1 MGANGG
7 EAARR
12 LLLLSA
18 AAPDL
23 AVRETL
29 LLALQHAV
37 SALGGLGGLV
47 HLRGASPEFGL
58 RLVASSGLPRSFIR
72 DWDGLPGAGPTPPAR
87 AVRNGAPVWQPTSAA
102 RGVPADTAMAAVP
115 LRGSE
120 EALGALTVLVADAT
134 GVPTPRQRAVFDALA
149 EWAAGRLRQVPPAS
163 RIQLLTGNDSAISDV
178 PQALEAV
185 RVGAWE
191 FDLRTGEVAWNATTL
206 KVLGLDPDDFDGR
219 VETWERLVH
228 PDDLP
233 WVQSEVTRAMREH
246 GETEFEH
253 RVRRPDGTEGWVQ
266 TRGRTITND
275 AGEPV
280 GMAGA
285 LWDTTRAHH
294 ALESVGRALRQMRD
308 GFLAVSVD
316 WRITFVNVE
325 AERLLGTSGG
335 LTGRLLWDVPTVLRV
350 AGLPS
355 RCRRAVAEG
364 QPTEFDARW
373 PGEGRWY
380 HLRLVP
386 GPEGLTIYLTDV
398 TERRGRERER
408 AAEDRAAAE
417 RAARIGELTA
427 ALSEAV
433 TARDV
438 VSALADRV
446 LPPFGA
452 SALVVHLVENERLK
466 VLDAVG
472 YDDDFLKW
480 IDGVPLRDATAI
492 DEALRRG
499 APTYFA
505 SPEEFLERYPGSE
518 ELVERSGKRAWAF
531 LPLMASGR
539 ALGACIIA
547 FDHPRRVT
555 AEERT
560 LLIAVSGLVAQA
572 LERAQL
578 FDVEHRRAQA
588 LQRGLLPQGLP
599 RLTAVS
605 AAARYLPAGRGI
617 EVGGDWY
624 DVLPLSADRV
634 ALVIGDVMG
643 HGLSEA
649 ATMGRLRTAVHTLS
663 DLELPPDEILGH
675 LNDVVA
681 GLGDDFYATC
691 LYAVY
696 DPTTR
701 GCVFARAGHPPPA
714 VVDPDGRVWFPELA
728 PNAPLGTA
736 APPFDTDELELP
748 DGSLLVL
755 YTDGLVESRGRDFD
769 EGMTRLADT
778 LIEAHRQGRARHLD
792 ELSESVA
799 STLVPAR
806 LRASDDAALLVVRTH
821 ELARE
826 NIAAWSL
833 PEDPRAAGQARDHVR
848 EQLAGWH
855 LEELTMP
862 TELIASELVGNV
874 IRHASGPIRLR
885 LLRSRSLIC
894 EVSDGGHT
902 TPHVRRASETDEGG
916 RGLQLVGALSQRWG
930 TRFTPGG
937 KAIWTEQPLPEASP
951 HP

>member
-18 AAPDL
+18 AAPEL

-29 LLALQHAV
+29 LLALQHAMA
-37 SALGGLGGLV
+37 ALGGLGGLV
-47 HLRGASPEFGL
+47 HLHGTTPDFGL
-58 RLVASSGLPRSFIR
+58 RLVASSGLPQSFTR
-72 DWDGLPGAGPTPPAR
+72 GWDGLRGTDPAPPAR
-87 AVRNGAPVWQPTSAA
+87 AVRNDAPVWQPASMAL
-102 RGVPADTAMAAVP
+102 GVPADTGMMSVP

-120 EALGALTVLVADAT
+120 EVLGALTVLVGNLT
-134 GVPTPRQRAVFDALA
+134 GGPSPRQRGELDDLA
-149 EWAAGRLRQVPPAS
+149 EWAAERLRRVPPAT
-163 RIQLLTGNDSAISDV
+163 RILLLGGSDPAISDV
-178 PQALEAV
+178 PRALEAV

-191 FDLRTGEVAWNATTL
+191 YDVRTGEVAWNASML
-206 KVLGLDPDDFDGR
+206 EVLGLAAEDFDGR
-219 VETWERLVH
+219 VETWQRVVH

-233 WVQSEVTRAMREH
+233 RVMAEVARAMRER
-246 GETEFEH
+246 GETEFEY
-253 RVRRPDGTEGWVQ
+253 RVLRPDGAQGWVQ
-266 TRGRTITND
+266 ARGRTLTD
-275 AGEPV
+275 EAGKPV

-285 LWDTTRAHH
+285 LWDTTRTRA
-294 ALESVGRALRQMRD
+294 ALESVARALRQMTD
-308 GFLAVSVD
+308 GFLAVGPD
-316 WRITFVNVE
+316 WRITFVNVQ
-325 AERLLGTSGG
+325 AERLFGSSED
-335 LTGRLLWDVPTVLRV
+335 LTGRLLWEVPAAQRV
-350 AGLPS
+350 AGLPV

-364 QPTEFDARW
+364 TPTEFEARW

-380 HLRLVP
+380 HVRLLP
-386 GPEGLTIYLTDV
+386 GPEGLTIHLTDV
-398 TERRGRERER
+398 TERRVRKAER
-408 AAEDRAAAE
+408 AAADRAAAE
-417 RAARIGELTA
+417 RAARIRELTA

-438 VSALADRV
+438 VTAVADRV

-452 SALVVHLVENERLK
+452 SALVVHLVENDRLR
-466 VLDAVG
+466 VLDAIG
-472 YDDDFLKW
+472 YDEGFLKFLDG
-480 IDGVPLRDATAI
+480 IPLSRATAVNEALQSGVPTF
-492 DEALRRG
+492 
-499 APTYFA
+499 YA
-505 SPEEFLERYPGSE
+505 SPEEFLERNPGSE
-518 ELVERSGKRAWAF
+518 KLVAGSGKRAWAF
-531 LPLMASGR
+531 VPLTASGR
-539 ALGACIIA
+539 SLGACVIA

-578 FDVEHRRAQA
+578 FDTEHRRAKA

-599 RLTAVS
+599 EVTAVS

-675 LNDVVA
+675 LNDVVS

-714 VVDPDGRVWFPELA
+714 VMDPDGRVWFPDLA

-736 APPFDTDELELP
+736 TPPFDTDELELP

-778 LIEAHRQGRARHLD
+778 LVEARRRGVARNLD
-792 ELSESVA
+792 ALSEAVA

-821 ELARE
+821 GLAGE
-826 NIAAWSL
+826 NIAVWSL
-833 PEDPRAAGQARDHVR
+833 PEDPVAAGEARHHVR
-848 EQLAGWH
+848 EQLARWD
-855 LEELTMP
+855 LAELTMP

-874 IRHASGPIRLR
+874 IRHARGPLRLR
-885 LLRSRSLIC
+885 LLRSRTLIC
-894 EVSDGGHT
+894 EVSDGSHT
-902 TPHVRRASETDEGG
+902 TPHLRRASETDEGG

-930 TRFTPGG
+930 TRYTQSG
-937 KAIWTEQPLPEASP
+937 KTIWAEQPLPEALTP
-951 HP
+951 